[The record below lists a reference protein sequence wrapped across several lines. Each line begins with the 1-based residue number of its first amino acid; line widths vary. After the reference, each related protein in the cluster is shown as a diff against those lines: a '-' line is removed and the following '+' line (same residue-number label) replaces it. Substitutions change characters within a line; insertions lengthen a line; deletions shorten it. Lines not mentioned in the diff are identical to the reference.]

1 MTFVASDWTIA
12 ANGDIRYVGGTHGG
26 SAPSYAT
33 VIELHRALQSF
44 ADDLVAT
51 GDDLL
56 DITSPTPSERSTDN
70 IITLINGFNID
81 DTSAEH
87 LYDGTIVQDG
97 GATIY
102 DGIVNFGNAEFINV
116 VQNGAIIVNDFWNS
130 YTPSGFN
137 PSAAQG
143 ISHRFLVKVRTG
155 GADIDGRRLLGL
167 QRELGFGY
175 SEFPING
182 TSRGNNVLALSQSVD
197 LNNQTAAGTIAT
209 WTDVVNDNEGYS
221 LIDVNGDGT
230 DEPYYSNWDKGSRTI
245 NQFYERIK
253 WLTRQGSASTL
264 YGLTGALFRGV
275 THELTIDSASG
286 TFQEPEAI
294 SWTGGTGQLLA
305 INSTTAGTK
314 LWMQLLTGIAPTDN
328 QIITGGTSS
337 ATCQVNVSVIERPIS
352 IGGGA
357 SLVSTGTAII
367 GPYGLGIEATD
378 LTAAENLTDLTG
390 AIRQP
395 PNNVT
400 FTANGLVSGEDQVLV
415 GPESGGA
422 LQVNQNTIDGALSPG
437 ATSIVVTNPIP
448 SDTPAAGNGTN
459 DTRLR
464 VFNGSV
470 YESIAYSSYSGS
482 TFTVDS
488 TIHPSGIPNAIAD
501 NANIF
506 IAYIDA
512 LADGTSK
519 SFTSVFLAP
528 RSLYVRVRDGKAS
541 PIKTF
546 ETTATLGSAGGSV
559 NVIRSTD
566 A

>member
-1 MTFVASDWTIA
+1 MTFVASDWTVA
-12 ANGDIRYVGGTHGG
+12 ANGEIRYVGDTHGG

-81 DTSAEH
+81 DASSEH

-116 VQNGAIIVNDFWNS
+116 VQNGAIIANDFWNS
-130 YTPSGFN
+130 YTPSGLN
-137 PSAAQG
+137 PSATQG

-197 LNNQTAAGTIAT
+197 LNNQTAAGTIST
-209 WTDVVNDNEGYS
+209 WTDVVNNNEGYS
-221 LIDVNGDGT
+221 LIDVTGDGT

-305 INSTTAGTK
+305 IDSTTAGTK
-314 LWMQLLTGIAPTDN
+314 LWMQLLTGVAPTDN
-328 QIITGGTSS
+328 QTITGGASS
-337 ATCQVNVSVIERPIS
+337 ATCQVNVSVTERPIS

-367 GPYGLGIEATD
+367 GPYGLGIEAAD

-390 AIRQP
+390 AIRLP

-400 FTANGLVSGEDQVLV
+400 FTVNGLVSGEDQVLV
-415 GPESGGA
+415 GPESGGG
-422 LQVNQNTIDGALSPG
+422 LQVNQNTIDGALSSG

-448 SDTPAAGNGTN
+448 SDTPAAGNGTS

-470 YESIAYSSYSGS
+470 YESIAYSSYSGN

-506 IAYIDA
+506 IAYIDV

>member
-1 MTFVASDWTIA
+1 MTFVGSDWTIA
-12 ANGDIRYVGGTHGG
+12 ANGEIRYVGDTHGG

-51 GDDLL
+51 GDDRL

-175 SEFPING
+175 SEFLING

-328 QIITGGTSS
+328 QIITGTSS